1 MKIAISAT
9 GDDMSA
15 NVDRRFGRCPWFLF
29 VDTETAKC
37 ESVENKSADAAS
49 GAGTSCAQL
58 VLEREVD
65 AIISGQV
72 GPNAYE
78 VLKQGGVE
86 IFIASQ
92 DMTVQG
98 AIDKFKN
105 NELKKMEMKVF

>member
-1 MKIAISAT
+1 MKVAISAT
-9 GDDMSA
+9 GNYMSA

-37 ESVENKSADAAS
+37 EAIENKGADVAS

-58 VLEREVD
+58 VLEREVK

-78 VLKQGGVE
+78 VLKQGGVD
-86 IFIASQ
+86 IFIVSQ

-98 AIDKFKN
+98 AIDKLKN